1 MFERPASGERAV
13 LVQLD
18 LGQGA
23 IDERLSELKL
33 LVLSAGASVEA
44 VVQGRRAAPDSKLF
58 AGSGKVQE
66 IGEALRAYGA
76 DIVIFNHALSPG
88 QQRNLERELQCM
100 VIDRT
105 ALILDIF
112 AQRARSHE
120 GKLQVELA
128 QLEHLATRLV
138 RGWTHLERQKG
149 GIGLRGPGEKQLET
163 DRRLLGVR
171 VKMLKS
177 RLAQIEKQRK
187 VRRRAR
193 ERRDVLSVSLVG
205 YTNAGKSTLF
215 NALTKAGAYA
225 ADQLFATLDT
235 TSRRL
240 YVGGEGAG
248 ASVVLSDTVGFIRDL
263 PHALVAAFQATLE
276 ETAQADLLLHVVD
289 SASEDRDAQI
299 GAVNQVLAEIGAADV
314 PQILVWNKIDLTRA
328 AAAVERGDCGT
339 IRRIFLSARTGE
351 GLDLLRDALA
361 EVARQT
367 FGDNADRPAG
377 RDDERRQET

>member
-1 MFERPASGERAV
+1 MFERPSSGERAV

-33 LVLSAGASVEA
+33 LVSSAGASVQA
-44 VVQGRRAAPDSKLF
+44 VVQGKRAAPDPKLF

-66 IGEALRAYGA
+66 VAEALRANAA
-76 DIVIFNHALSPG
+76 DIVIFNHALAPG

-128 QLEHLATRLV
+128 QLQHLATRLV

-163 DRRLLGVR
+163 DRRLLGIR

-177 RLAQIEKQRK
+177 RLAQLEKQRK
-187 VRRRAR
+187 VRRRSR
-193 ERRDVLSVSLVG
+193 ERRDALSVSLVG

-215 NALTKAGAYA
+215 NAMTKAGAYA

-240 YVGGEGAG
+240 YVGGAN
-248 ASVVLSDTVGFIRDL
+248 VVLSDTVGFIRDL

-299 GAVNQVLAEIGAADV
+299 AAVNHVLAGIGASEV
-314 PQILVWNKIDLTRA
+314 PQILVWNKIDLPQA
-328 AAAVERGDCGT
+328 APAVERGDCDR
-339 IRRIFLSARTGE
+339 IRRVFLSAKTGE
-351 GLDLLRDALA
+351 GLDLLRASLA
-361 EVARQT
+361 EVAQQA
-367 FGDNADRPAG
+367 FGDNPDRTSG
-377 RDDERRQET
+377 TVDELPIQS

>member
-18 LGQGA
+18 LNQGA
-23 IDERLSELKL
+23 IEERLSELEL
-33 LVLSAGASVEA
+33 LTLSAGASVEA
-44 VVQGRRAAPDSKLF
+44 VVQGKRAAPDPKLF

-66 IGEALRAYGA
+66 IGEALRAHGA

-163 DRRLLGVR
+163 DRRLLGIR

-177 RLAQIEKQRK
+177 RLAQLEKQRK

-193 ERRDVLSVSLVG
+193 ERRDALSVSLVG

-240 YVGGEGAG
+240 YVGGAN
-248 ASVVLSDTVGFIRDL
+248 VVLSDTVGFIRDL

-299 GAVNQVLAEIGAADV
+299 AAVNQVLAEIGAADV
-314 PQILVWNKIDLTRA
+314 PQILVWNKIDLTLA
-328 AAAVERGDCGT
+328 AAAVERGDCDK
-339 IRRIFLSARTGE
+339 IRRVFLSARTGE
-351 GLDLLRDALA
+351 GLDLLRAALA
-361 EVARQT
+361 EVAQQT
-367 FGDNADRPAG
+367 FGDNADRRA
-377 RDDERRQET
+377 DQADERPEQT